1 MAKGDIF
8 DPGLGYSKNTLLFLA
23 KIRFS
28 TTAINSNQEKA

>member
-8 DPGLGYSKNTLLFLA
+8 DPGLGYSRNTLLFLA

-28 TTAINSNQEKA
+28 TTTNYSQQERA